1 MKQSK
6 LIWHIFPAV
15 LLVGIAVLLAVIF
28 YAARNFNKFY
38 YQQIANDLEIRAR
51 LIEPQIRPQLISGDY
66 ISIDK
71 LCKSSGKISNT
82 RITIIM
88 PDGLVVGD
96 TDESPA
102 TIKGHSDRP
111 EFMAALNSGLG
122 TDIRYSKTVNKNMM
136 YLALPIRH
144 NDQTLAVVR
153 TSIPVTLIEQQVSD
167 LYQSIVSSGIIITLC
182 TAGVSLLIAR
192 RISSPIAQMKEM
204 AQKYAAGNLNEPL
217 TTTGA
222 TELVELAKALNKMA
236 QQLSERITTI
246 IEDKKQIQAILSS
259 MIEGVLAVNGAGNI
273 VSINSAAAKA
283 LGIDES
289 SALGHNFEE
298 VVRNQE
304 IQKFIRSIFEG
315 NRPSETD
322 INTASS
328 GQRILQLHGTNLT
341 DSKGGKNGA
350 VVVLHDITRLRRLE
364 DVRRDFVA
372 NVSHELKTPI
382 TSIKGFIE
390 TLQDGAADNPEET
403 ARFLEIIARHADRL
417 NAIVD
422 DLLSLSRLEE
432 DSESRRVFFEMAYI
446 KPIISSAVELAA
458 TKAQKKNISI
468 IMECDENITAKVNSV
483 LIEQAIFNFI
493 DNAIKYSNPETK
505 IQVKAML
512 QNDKL
517 DISVSDT
524 GNGIEEQHLPR
535 LFERF
540 YVVDKSRSR
549 KLGGTG
555 LGLSIVKHIALV
567 HGGEVSV
574 VSQPGQGSTFSLC
587 LPAHLHNQ
595 K

>member
-1 MKQSK
+1 
-6 LIWHIFPAV
+6 
-15 LLVGIAVLLAVIF
+15 
-28 YAARNFNKFY
+28 
-38 YQQIANDLEIRAR
+38 
-51 LIEPQIRPQLISGDY
+51 
-66 ISIDK
+66 
-71 LCKSSGKISNT
+71 
-82 RITIIM
+82 
-88 PDGLVVGD
+88 
-96 TDESPA
+96 
-102 TIKGHSDRP
+102 
-111 EFMAALNSGLG
+111 
-122 TDIRYSKTVNKNMM
+122 
-136 YLALPIRH
+136 
-144 NDQTLAVVR
+144 
-153 TSIPVTLIEQQVSD
+153 
-167 LYQSIVSSGIIITLC
+167 
-182 TAGVSLLIAR
+182 
-192 RISSPIAQMKEM
+192 IAQMKEM

-217 TTTGA
+217 MTVGA
-222 TELVELAKALNKMA
+222 TELTELARALNKMA

-259 MIEGVLAVNGAGNI
+259 MIEGVLAVNGSGNI
-273 VSINSAAAKA
+273 VSLNSAAAKA

-289 SALGHNFEE
+289 LALGHNFEE
-298 VVRNQE
+298 VVRNPELQRF
-304 IQKFIRSIFEG
+304 IQSIFDG

-328 GQRILQLHGTNLT
+328 GQRILQLHGTSLT
-341 DSKGGKNGA
+341 DSKGEKNGA
-350 VVVLHDITRLRRLE
+350 VVVLYDITRLRRLE

-432 DSESRRVFFEMAYI
+432 DTESRRVFFEMAYI
-446 KPIISSAVELAA
+446 KPIISSAIELAA

-468 IMECDENITAKVNSV
+468 EMECDENITAKVNSV

-505 IQVKAML
+505 IKVTAIL
-512 QNDKL
+512 QEDKL

-567 HGGEVSV
+567 HCGEVTV
-574 VSQPGQGSTFSLC
+574 VSQPGQGSTFSLH
-587 LPAHLHNQ
+587 LPAHLAIQ
-595 K
+595 Q